1 MKLRQ
6 ISIFLE
12 NRAGR
17 MAEVTEIL
25 GRVGVNIRAL
35 SLADTADFGIIRLIP
50 DKVDVALDV
59 LKAEGITVKETEVIA
74 VEIPDRP
81 GALAEILKIL
91 GDAEINVEYLYGFL
105 DRAGENAIMVFRFEE
120 TDRALKILSDKGYQA
135 LPGERVH
142 TI

>member
-25 GRVGVNIRAL
+25 GKAGVNIRAIA
-35 SLADTADFGIIRLIP
+35 LADTADFGIIRLI
-50 DKVDVALDV
+50 VDNTEEALKV
-59 LKAEGITVKETEVIA
+59 LKEHNITVKETEVVA
-74 VEIPDRP
+74 VEIPDHP
-81 GALAEILKIL
+81 GALADVLKTL
-91 GDAEINVEYLYGFL
+91 GDADINVEYLYGFL
-105 DRAGENAIMVFRFEE
+105 EHSGDKAIMVFRFEQV
-120 TDRALKILSDKGYQA
+120 DRALQELTGKGYQI

-142 TI
+142 TM